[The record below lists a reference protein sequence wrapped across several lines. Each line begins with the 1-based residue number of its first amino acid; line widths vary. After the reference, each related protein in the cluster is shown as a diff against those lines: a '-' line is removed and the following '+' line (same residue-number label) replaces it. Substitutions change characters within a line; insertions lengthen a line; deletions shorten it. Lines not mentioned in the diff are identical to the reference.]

1 MAADSYQSILTFKIY
16 WFEVKIFMANT
27 IFLEWNRLSDNFR
40 IIFTILGVIGASIIS
55 IYIVKLI
62 LVTKR
67 LFQSFWASI
76 EDED

>member
-1 MAADSYQSILTFKIY
+1 
-16 WFEVKIFMANT
+16 MANT
-27 IFLEWNRLSDNFR
+27 IFLEWDRLSDNFR

-62 LVTKR
+62 LVAKR

>member
-1 MAADSYQSILTFKIY
+1 
-16 WFEVKIFMANT
+16 MANT
-27 IFLEWNRLSDNFR
+27 IFLEWDRLSDNFR

>member
-1 MAADSYQSILTFKIY
+1 
-16 WFEVKIFMANT
+16 MANT